1 MWVRFICYTKEK
13 VLVHNELVRVHSFV
27 SAKAP
32 LMACLSNGN
41 SSSSP
46 ATTSSMTKFSY
57 VSCDR
62 VVWRW
67 LTRHDLPSRRNWAQ
81 KKSLQSSTTGTLP
94 EEAVW
99 QGPTD
104 ALARSWSSSS
114 EEIFS
119 GPKYDE
125 KATPIG
131 SANTRSHF
139 GPCNSLRC
147 EWHPGEIELR
157 WHICMAALC
166 GGGLTLKYR
175 SREISSKQYGAG
187 QCQQISDVFLK
198 QGRSFL

>member
-1 MWVRFICYTKEK
+1 
-13 VLVHNELVRVHSFV
+13 
-27 SAKAP
+27 
-32 LMACLSNGN
+32 MACLSNGN
-41 SSSSP
+41 SSSRP
-46 ATTSSMTKFSY
+46 ATTSSMTKFSN

-67 LTRHDLPSRRNWAQ
+67 LTRHDLPSRLSWVQ

-104 ALARSWSSSS
+104 ALARSLSSGS

-125 KATPIG
+125 KATLIG

-147 EWHPGEIELR
+147 E
-157 WHICMAALC
+157 MAPWRDWTS
-166 GGGLTLKYR
+166 LTYM
-175 SREISSKQYGAG
+175 Y
-187 QCQQISDVFLK
+187 
-198 QGRSFL
+198 GRSLWRGTYLWNTVLARFPVSNMAPVNVNKYLMSF

>member
-1 MWVRFICYTKEK
+1 MAIPPP
-13 VLVHNELVRVHSFV
+13 
-27 SAKAP
+27 AP
-32 LMACLSNGN
+32 LPHPLWQNFPMWQGRLKMAHTTARLAF
-41 SSSSP
+41 SSFLGPEKISP
-46 ATTSSMTKFSY
+46 ELN
-57 VSCDR
+57 DR
-62 VVWRW
+62 
-67 LTRHDLPSRRNWAQ
+67 DLAEQ
-81 KKSLQSSTTGTLP
+81 V
-94 EEAVW
+94 VW

-104 ALARSWSSSS
+104 ALARSRSSGS

-147 EWHPGEIELR
+147 A
-157 WHICMAALC
+157 MAPWRDWTS
-166 GGGLTLKYR
+166 LTYVWPLSVEGDLLLKYR

-198 QGRSFL
+198 KGRSFL

>member
-1 MWVRFICYTKEK
+1 
-13 VLVHNELVRVHSFV
+13 
-27 SAKAP
+27 
-32 LMACLSNGN
+32 MACLSNGN

-46 ATTSSMTKFSY
+46 ATTSSMTKFSN
-57 VSCDR
+57 VACDR

-67 LTRHDLPSRRNWAQ
+67 LTRHAFSSYLRPQ
-81 KKSLQSSTTGTLP
+81 KSLQSSTTGTLS
-94 EEAVW
+94 EKAVW
-99 QGPTD
+99 QGPTH
-104 ALARSWSSSS
+104 ALARSRSSSS

-131 SANTRSHF
+131 IANTRSHF
-139 GPCNSLRC
+139 GPCNTLRC
-147 EWHPGEIELR
+147 E
-157 WHICMAALC
+157 MAPWRDWTS
-166 GGGLTLKYR
+166 LTYVWPLSVEGDLPLKYR

>member
-1 MWVRFICYTKEK
+1 
-13 VLVHNELVRVHSFV
+13 
-27 SAKAP
+27 
-32 LMACLSNGN
+32 MACLSKKMAIPP
-41 SSSSP
+41 P
-46 ATTSSMTKFSY
+46 APLTKSSMTKFSN

-62 VVWRW
+62 VVWKW
-67 LTRHDLPSRRNWAQ
+67 LTRHDLPSRRSWVQ

-94 EEAVW
+94 EEVVW
-99 QGPTD
+99 HGLTD
-104 ALARSWSSSS
+104 ALARSWSSGS

-139 GPCNSLRC
+139 GPCNSLR
-147 EWHPGEIELR
+147 IE
-157 WHICMAALC
+157 MAPWRDWTS
-166 GGGLTLKYR
+166 LTYVWPPSVEGDLPLKYR

>member
-1 MWVRFICYTKEK
+1 
-13 VLVHNELVRVHSFV
+13 
-27 SAKAP
+27 
-32 LMACLSNGN
+32 MACLSNGN
-41 SSSSP
+41 SSAPLPHPLWQNFPMWPVTGSSEDGSHG
-46 ATTSSMTKFSY
+46 T
-57 VSCDR
+57 
-62 VVWRW
+62 
-67 LTRHDLPSRRNWAQ
+67 PSRRTWVQ

-104 ALARSWSSSS
+104 PLARFRSSSS
-114 EEIFS
+114 EEIIS
-119 GPKYDE
+119 GPTYDE

-131 SANTRSHF
+131 SANTRSHL

-147 EWHPGEIELR
+147 E
-157 WHICMAALC
+157 MAPWRDWTS
-166 GGGLTLKYR
+166 LTYVWPLSVEGDLPLKYR

>member
-1 MWVRFICYTKEK
+1 
-13 VLVHNELVRVHSFV
+13 
-27 SAKAP
+27 
-32 LMACLSNGN
+32 
-41 SSSSP
+41 
-46 ATTSSMTKFSY
+46 MTKFSN
-57 VSCDR
+57 VACDR

-67 LTRHDLPSRRNWAQ
+67 LTRHAF
-81 KKSLQSSTTGTLP
+81 SSYLGPEKISSELDNRTLP

-104 ALARSWSSSS
+104 ALARLWSSSS

-131 SANTRSHF
+131 SANTRSHL
-139 GPCNSLRC
+139 GSCNSLRC
-147 EWHPGEIELR
+147 E
-157 WHICMAALC
+157 MAPWRDWTS
-166 GGGLTLKYR
+166 LTYVWPLSVEGDLPLKYR

>member
-1 MWVRFICYTKEK
+1 MAIPPP
-13 VLVHNELVRVHSFV
+13 
-27 SAKAP
+27 AP
-32 LMACLSNGN
+32 L
-41 SSSSP
+41 
-46 ATTSSMTKFSY
+46 TKSSMTKFSN
-57 VSCDR
+57 VPCDR

-67 LTRHDLPSRRNWAQ
+67 LTRHDLPSRRSWVQ

-94 EEAVW
+94 EEVVW
-99 QGPTD
+99 HGLTD
-104 ALARSWSSSS
+104 ALARSWSSGS

-139 GPCNSLRC
+139 GPCNSLR
-147 EWHPGEIELR
+147 IE
-157 WHICMAALC
+157 MAPWRDWTS
-166 GGGLTLKYR
+166 LTYVWPLSVEGDLPLKYR

-187 QCQQISDVFLK
+187 QCQQISYVFLK